1 MLLLTSDK
9 PMKELLKKFPK
20 DLNEAIKI
28 AKNSAFKTYEGQIKN
43 VVICGMGGSGI
54 GGTIASQIVYNT
66 CNLPIICCKS
76 YQLPAFANKDTLVI
90 ASSYSGNTEETISC
104 IQQAGIKGCEV
115 VVLTSGGVLLDIAK
129 QKGYNF
135 IQIPS
140 GQPPRSAFGF
150 SFPQLFFILNH
161 YGIIDSNYEAEFLS
175 SADLIEKNQ
184 KEILKTAEK
193 IAHQLK
199 GKIPVIYA
207 ETFYSGAAV
216 RFRQQLNENSKTLCW
231 HHSIPEM
238 NHNELVG
245 WDIGY
250 QFIAPVFLIGGD
262 ESDRNTY
269 RIDINKEIIGP
280 QVDEIIMIK
289 AKGQNRIE
297 RTLYLI
303 NICDWVSLFLAE
315 LNDADPELIKNIVFL
330 KGKLSEIPLNE
341 H

>member
-1 MLLLTSDK
+1 
-9 PMKELLKKFPK
+9 MKELLKQFPK

-28 AKNSAFKTYEGQIKN
+28 AEAASFKSFKGEINN

-54 GGTIASQIVYNT
+54 GGTIASQIIYNS
-66 CNLPIICCKS
+66 CKLPVVCCKS
-76 YQLPAFANKDTLVI
+76 YQLPAFANKNTLVI

-104 IQQAGIKGCEV
+104 IQQAGIKNCEV

-129 QKGYNF
+129 QKGYNY

-140 GQPPRSAFGF
+140 GQPPRSAFGY
-150 SFPQLFFILNH
+150 SFPQLFFILKQYDVIASNH
-161 YGIIDSNYEAEFLS
+161 KEDFLS
-175 SADLIEKNQ
+175 SATLIEKSH
-184 KEILKTAEK
+184 KEIVKEAEK

-207 ETFYSGAAV
+207 ETFYSGVAV

-231 HHSIPEM
+231 HHAIPEM

-245 WDIGY
+245 WDINY
-250 QFIAPVFLIGGD
+250 PFIAPVFLVGGD
-262 ESDRNTY
+262 ESSRNNY
-269 RIDINKEIIGP
+269 RIDINKEIISP
-280 QVDEIIMIK
+280 QVEEIITIK
-289 AKGQNRIE
+289 SKGHNRIE

-330 KGKLSEIPLNE
+330 KSKLSEIPLNE